1 MDYGT
6 DFRLADDDV
15 IFTPDGDI
23 EIIQGPACVA
33 QDIDQELKI
42 VPGRLIWDKSAG
54 SSMPL
59 FLNDSTVDDQAVIDE
74 LERVAVADARV
85 DPESVEAGQTGFG
98 KFRLEFTPLGV
109 IKPEILDFDLGGQR

>member
-1 MDYGT
+1 VDYGT
-6 DFRLADDDV
+6 DFRLVDDDV

-33 QDIDQELKI
+33 QDIGEELKI
-42 VPGRLIWDKSAG
+42 VPGRLVWDKSAG

-59 FLNDSTVDDQAVIDE
+59 FLNDGLDERAVTDE
-74 LERVAVADARV
+74 LERAAAADARV
-85 DPESVEAGQTGFG
+85 DPELVKAWKTGFG

-109 IKPEILDFDLGGQR
+109 ISPEVLDFDLGGQR